1 VNPGFRN
8 ELYKTVYRHPDDFWF
23 ASAVLKER
31 GMTQTKSDEYRAR
44 AVNCEERAMMTTDRV
59 ARSQWEELAAQWHY
73 IANQAARL
81 RLAPPEDDIEF

>member
-1 VNPGFRN
+1 MNFTN
-8 ELYKTVYRHPDDFWF
+8 LYIDIRMIFGLP
-23 ASAVLKER
+23 R

-44 AVNCEERAMMTTDRV
+44 AVNCEERAMVTTDRV

-73 IANQAARL
+73 MANQAARL